1 MLALGALCQA
11 ALFLLF
17 GCLAFLPALLLILYS
32 TTDTF
37 LMAVGVKRTNGL
49 DGVILKKFSV
59 QYPDTAGNF
68 GNTPANQEIVVF
80 LIGARINQC
89 VHSALYP

>member
-1 MLALGALCQA
+1 M
-11 ALFLLF
+11 FLLF
-17 GCLAFLPALLLILYS
+17 GHLAFLPALLIILCR
-32 TTDTF
+32 TVDTF
-37 LMAVGVKRTNGL
+37 LMAVGAKRNREL
-49 DGVILKKFSV
+49 DGVILKKFSA